1 MHRRLFFYFF
11 LWTMTLSWGGL
22 SLGDSVPE
30 RLDLDSALTLSR
42 QNHRL
47 REAAR
52 ARVEEARGDLTLAG
66 YLLVN
71 NPELG
76 FSIGPRYPSEPFRDR
91 TTDFEIAIGQR
102 FEIAGQ
108 RGHRIDQAE
117 SLLLASESEAQNID
131 RVIDVAVA
139 TVFYQ
144 TLAAMERL
152 SLREEAEQL
161 ALGLYD
167 VAERRLE
174 RGDGTPLAL
183 NTARI
188 RLAEARRRTLVTRA
202 DLQQG
207 LLSFSEVLGMPPED
221 PLILDGELPTA
232 ETAPNEDEIVEM
244 ALRTRPDLAARTHA
258 VDAAAAL
265 VELTRS
271 QAWPDLSVGFSY
283 ERDELDD
290 KYQGRLIVP
299 LPFFN
304 RNQGPIASAQG
315 TLRRVGAEAEALGL
329 AIDSEV
335 RRAYSAFDQA
345 RRAAELYNADVVA
358 AQAESLDLLL
368 LAFQAGEVGYADVI
382 LVQRE
387 LLDGREGYLDARL
400 ALALTQAELLA
411 ASNLEQTSE
420 LPSPVR

>member
-1 MHRRLFFYFF
+1 
-11 LWTMTLSWGGL
+11 MTLSGEGV
-22 SLGDSVPE
+22 SLGEP
-30 RLDLDSALTLSR
+30 LDLASGLTLSR

-52 ARVEEARGDLTLAG
+52 ARVEEARGDLTLAS
-66 YLLVN
+66 YLLLY

-76 FSIGPRYPSEPFRDR
+76 FSIGPRYPSDPFRDR
-91 TTDFEIAIGQR
+91 TTDYEIAIGQR

-108 RGHRIDQAE
+108 RGHRIEQAE
-117 SLLLASESEAQNID
+117 NLLLASESEAKNID

-139 TVFYQ
+139 TVFYR
-144 TLAAMERL
+144 TLAATERL
-152 SLREEAEQL
+152 GLREEAEEL

-167 VAERRLE
+167 VAEHRLD

-188 RLAEARRRTLVTRA
+188 RLAEAKRRTLVSRA
-202 DLQQG
+202 ELEQG
-207 LLSFSEVLGMPPED
+207 LLSFSEVLGLPPED
-221 PLILDGELPTA
+221 PLVLDGELPTA

-244 ALRTRPDLAARTHA
+244 ALRTRPDLAARA
-258 VDAAAAL
+258 RVVDAASAL

-283 ERDELDD
+283 ERDERDD
-290 KYQGRLIVP
+290 KVQGRLSIP

-304 RNQGPIASAQG
+304 RNQGPITSARG
-315 TLRRVGAEAEALGL
+315 TLRRVSAEAEALRL
-329 AIDSEV
+329 AIDAEV

-345 RRAAELYNADVVA
+345 RRAAELYNTDVLA

-382 LVQRE
+382 VVQGE

-400 ALALTQAELLA
+400 ALALAQAELLA

-420 LPSPVR
+420 LPAPVR